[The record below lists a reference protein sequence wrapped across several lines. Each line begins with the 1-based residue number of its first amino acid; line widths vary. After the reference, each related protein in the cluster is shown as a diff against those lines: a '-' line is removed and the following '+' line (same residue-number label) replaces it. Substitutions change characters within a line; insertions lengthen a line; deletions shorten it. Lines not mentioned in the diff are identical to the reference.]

1 MKNYTKSTY
10 MKKFISDDELKEE
23 IEKMTSLL
31 DIKAMKEIFPKE
43 SLKIKEEGIELGIEK
58 GMEEGME
65 KGKLEEK
72 IKTTEKMKKEKLDTT
87 TIAKITGINI
97 KEIEKL

>member
-58 GMEEGME
+58 GME

-72 IKTTEKMKKEKLDTT
+72 IKTAEKMKKEKLDTT
-87 TIAKITGINI
+87 TIAKITGLNI

>member
-58 GMEEGME
+58 G
-65 KGKLEEK
+65 KLEEK
-72 IKTTEKMKKEKLDTT
+72 IKTAEKMKKEKLETT
-87 TIAKITGINI
+87 TIAKITGLNI

>member
-1 MKNYTKSTY
+1 
-10 MKKFISDDELKEE
+10 
-23 IEKMTSLL
+23 MTSLL

-58 GMEEGME
+58 GME

-72 IKTTEKMKKEKLDTT
+72 IKTAEKMKKEKLDTT
-87 TIAKITGINI
+87 TIAKITGLNI